1 MKLKPFMWASIA
13 SGAGVVL
20 ALIAIKV
27 LGVDMELPGFKHAAD
42 ALDQ

>member
-20 ALIAIKV
+20 AQIPNKV
-27 LGVDMELPGFKHAAD
+27 QGVDKDLTGINHPAD
-42 ALDQ
+42 AHAQ